1 MQCQGPLRQRGHRLP
16 RHGAVHKQRP
26 PRDTARQLHLH
37 CGRRRGP
44 QLLGHSRHPAERE
57 RHRDRHGQREPHRER
72 TNDDEGRRAAL
83 PSPAAATGRWPV
95 DVTAEGALAAAAVGL
110 LVTLPSLYL
119 GFLVVVTLL
128 PRRAV
133 ARAASGPDVTLFA
146 VLVPAHNEEKTIG
159 RTVANLVRLGYPTD
173 RFTVH
178 VVADN
183 CADATAAIARRHGA
197 VVHERNDPDPPGKG
211 AALNWLVDELRAE
224 ASRIDAYVVVD
235 ADSELSPDFLLA
247 MSRHLANGAEIVQ
260 GLNLVRVS
268 EDRALIRI
276 RELAFELGCHLK
288 PPAYERLGS
297 SSGLFGNGMCFSAA
311 TSCRYRWNESSVVED
326 AELFFRLVRDG
337 HRIRLA
343 TDAIVRSIMPASL
356 RDAGSQAVRWGRGK
370 FDFARDVARLLRR
383 GFLRRDRN
391 ALFAGLSGLTPPFA
405 PLALASGLAFVGG
418 AAAGC

>member
-1 MQCQGPLRQRGHRLP
+1 M
-16 RHGAVHKQRP
+16 
-26 PRDTARQLHLH
+26 T
-37 CGRRRGP
+37 
-44 QLLGHSRHPAERE
+44 
-57 RHRDRHGQREPHRER
+57 
-72 TNDDEGRRAAL
+72 T
-83 PSPAAATGRWPV
+83 
-95 DVTAEGALAAAAVGL
+95 EGALAAAAVGL

-133 ARAASGPDVTLFA
+133 AQAASGADVAVFA

-159 RTVANLVRLGYPTD
+159 RTVANLVRLKYPTD

-183 CADATAAIARRHGA
+183 CADATAAIAHRHGA
-197 VVHERNDPDPPGKG
+197 VVHERNDPDRRGKG
-211 AALNWLVDELRAE
+211 AALNWLVDELHAE

-268 EDRALIRI
+268 EDRPLIRI

-288 PPAYERLGS
+288 PLAYERLGS

-311 TSCRYRWNESSVVED
+311 TLRRYRWNESSVVED

-356 RDAGSQAVRWGRGK
+356 RDAGSQAVRWERGK
-370 FDFARDVARLLRR
+370 FDFTRDVASLLRR
-383 GFLRRDRN
+383 GVLRRDRN

-405 PLALASGLAFVGG
+405 PLALASVLAFVGG
-418 AAAGC
+418 AAAGWAGVVVLAAIAILCLFLYVLRGAALGRMTPWVVMRILLWAPSYCLWKVGVLALAALGGGRGEWKRQRAGVSSVERPLTVD

>member
-1 MQCQGPLRQRGHRLP
+1 M
-16 RHGAVHKQRP
+16 
-26 PRDTARQLHLH
+26 
-37 CGRRRGP
+37 
-44 QLLGHSRHPAERE
+44 
-57 RHRDRHGQREPHRER
+57 
-72 TNDDEGRRAAL
+72 
-83 PSPAAATGRWPV
+83 
-95 DVTAEGALAAAAVGL
+95 VGL
-110 LVTLPSLYL
+110 LVMVPSLYL
-119 GFLVVVTLL
+119 GFLAVVTLL

-133 ARAASGPDVTLFA
+133 AQAASGADVAVFA
-146 VLVPAHNEEKTIG
+146 VLVPAHNEETSIG
-159 RTVANLVRLGYPTD
+159 RTVANLVRVKYPIG
-173 RFTVH
+173 RFSVH

-197 VVHERNDPDPPGKG
+197 VVHERNDPDRRGKG
-211 AALNWLVDELRAE
+211 AALNWLVAELQAQ
-224 ASRIDAYVVVD
+224 APSVDAFVIVD

-247 MSRHLANGAEIVQ
+247 MNRHLANGAEIVQ

-268 EDRALIRI
+268 EDRPLIRI

-288 PPAYERLGS
+288 PLAYERLGS

-311 TSCRYRWNESSVVED
+311 ILRRYRWNESSVVED

-356 RDAGSQAVRWGRGK
+356 RDAGSQAVRWERGK

-383 GFLRRDRN
+383 GVLRRDPN

-405 PLALASGLAFVGG
+405 PLALASVLALLVG
-418 AAAGC
+418 AAAGSFSVVALAAIAILCLLLYVLRGAALGRMSPAVVTRILLWAPSYCIWKVGVVALAAFGGGRGDWKPRRDGVSSVERPLTVD